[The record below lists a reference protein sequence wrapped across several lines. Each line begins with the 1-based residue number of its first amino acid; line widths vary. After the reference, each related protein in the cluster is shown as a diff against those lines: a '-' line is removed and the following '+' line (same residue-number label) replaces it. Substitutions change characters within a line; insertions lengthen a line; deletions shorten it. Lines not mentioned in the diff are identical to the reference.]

1 MCFAIFLHRKLIA
14 VSDDEKTVDK
24 FIENQ
29 PESPDEFNILQIRKK
44 DYKKYLD
51 IELVTIGECILP
63 RSFVHVYTDMVS
75 GNICTDSF
83 YLTMG
88 ITKLMKDSDLNKY
101 ERKILKKAIDV
112 LDSLSMDG
120 IRHVQQSCSSYSY
133 LEEMKELNDMYRYLV
148 YDDF

>member
-63 RSFVHVYTDMVS
+63 RSFIHVYTDIVS
-75 GNICTDSF
+75 GDICRDSF

-112 LDSLSMDG
+112 LDSLSIDG
-120 IRHVQQSCSSYSY
+120 IRQVQQSCSSYSY
-133 LEEMKELNDMYRYLV
+133 LEELKELNDRYRYLV